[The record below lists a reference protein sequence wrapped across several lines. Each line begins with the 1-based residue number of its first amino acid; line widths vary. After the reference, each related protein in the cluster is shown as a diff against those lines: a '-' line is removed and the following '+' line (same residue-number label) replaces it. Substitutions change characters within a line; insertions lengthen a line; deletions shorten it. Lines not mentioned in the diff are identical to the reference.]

1 MEQITINTWISL
13 GGFIL
18 TIFTVLISRQKD
30 IEQKADQN
38 AKINYKLNR
47 QCQDM
52 DSVKDSLRDYNSLL
66 QEMQRKQVG
75 HDAEIRHIQQEIDD
89 IKNDIHS
96 LRTGE

>member
-38 AKINYKLNR
+38 AKINYKLDR